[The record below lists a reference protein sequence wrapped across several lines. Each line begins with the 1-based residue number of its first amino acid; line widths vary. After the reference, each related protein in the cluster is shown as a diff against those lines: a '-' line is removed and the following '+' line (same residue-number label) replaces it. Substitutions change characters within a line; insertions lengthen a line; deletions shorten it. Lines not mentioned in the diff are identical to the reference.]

1 MITKQAIRK
10 GVKVQC
16 NGKTLTKEQII
27 FKGENWSEQ
36 TENFFRKMLKQG
48 GTFSLKGDQFE
59 ISTPDLLLN
68 NKGEVESVFKEDED
82 EE

>member
-10 GVKVQC
+10 GVTVKC
-16 NGKTLTKEQII
+16 NGKTLTKEEIVS
-27 FKGENWSEQ
+27 KGENWSEHSE
-36 TENFFRKMLKQG
+36 TFFRKMLKQG
-48 GTFSLKGDQFE
+48 GKFSLKGDQFE

-82 EE
+82 ED

>member
-10 GVKVQC
+10 GVTVQC

-27 FKGENWSEQ
+27 SKGENWSEHS
-36 TENFFRKMLKQG
+36 ENFFRKMLKQG
-48 GTFSLKGDQFE
+48 GKFSLKGDQFI

-68 NKGEVESVFKEDED
+68 NKGEVESVFKEDE
-82 EE
+82 EED